1 MKKTTI
7 ACILAFLLAVLAC
20 LNSFGE
26 DKEKYGFYVPKAN
39 EEIYGTWINMAYT
52 GTGQYVQKFVLY
64 DWGYWEGYDKAAS
77 TLPSTYPGTYIL
89 VDKWTDSEGNI
100 WYKEYVRE
108 RHGMNPHFELD
119 KISKDGTVWE
129 YVFGYNDFPKADTM
143 NSKNP
148 YYRIYYREQ
157 ETE

>member
-1 MKKTTI
+1 MRKTTTL
-7 ACILAFLLAVLAC
+7 CVLAFILVFLAC
-20 LNSFGE
+20 LNSFGD
-26 DKEKYGFYVPKAN
+26 DKEKYGFYVPKAS
-39 EEIYGTWINMAYT
+39 EELYGTWINTTYNP
-52 GTGQYVQKFVLY
+52 GFYSQKYILY
-64 DWGYWEGYDKAAS
+64 DWGYFEEYEKPTS
-77 TLPSTYPGTYIL
+77 EYPYPGTFII

-108 RHGMNPHFELD
+108 RNEMNPTFELD

-129 YVFGYNDFPKADTM
+129 FVFAYNDFPKADTM